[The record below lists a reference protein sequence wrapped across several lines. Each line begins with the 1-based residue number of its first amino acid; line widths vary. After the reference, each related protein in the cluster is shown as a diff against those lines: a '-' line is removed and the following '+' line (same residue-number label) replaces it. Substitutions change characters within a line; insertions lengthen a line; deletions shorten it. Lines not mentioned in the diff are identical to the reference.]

1 MDIKQLLTMITLSQT
16 LNYQK
21 AAEQLQYAPSTLFK
35 HIQMLEQEVGA
46 PLFCKT
52 GRQLA
57 LTQQGEA
64 FLVHANRMVEH
75 YYLARWTASARRR
88 SWRAR
93 SASAGAKST
102 SATVC
107 SRCLSNSTPRTPK
120 PG

>member
-52 GRQLA
+52 GR
-57 LTQQGEA
+57 
-64 FLVHANRMVEH
+64 
-75 YYLARWTASARRR
+75 
-88 SWRAR
+88 
-93 SASAGAKST
+93 
-102 SATVC
+102 
-107 SRCLSNSTPRTPK
+107 
-120 PG
+120 